1 MALKDNMK
9 LILDLYKKEHVN
21 IDQAVELL
29 SDIVSKSM
37 EYEIG
42 GISLSNYWKNTTTTN
57 EPLPSQQEQ
66 D

>member
-57 EPLPSQQEQ
+57 ESLPSQQEQ

>member
-1 MALKDNMK
+1 MALKDNLK
-9 LILDLYKKEHVN
+9 LVLDLYKKDHVN

-57 EPLPSQQEQ
+57 ESFSPQQEQ
-66 D
+66 G